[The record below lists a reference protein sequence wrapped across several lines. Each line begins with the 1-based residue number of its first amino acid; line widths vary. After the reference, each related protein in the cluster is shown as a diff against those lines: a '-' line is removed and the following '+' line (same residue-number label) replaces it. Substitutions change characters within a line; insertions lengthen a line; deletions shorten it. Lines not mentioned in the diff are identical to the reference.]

1 MENINPPEKAAP
13 ATASSRKIFTFARLT
28 DLSSRLLPA
37 AFFLMLVMLR
47 MGDIVV
53 FVRTAEAKNIEGG
66 QLHLYADIGAR
77 ASVILFLLLMVV
89 LFVIRTPP
97 IKKAEGIFPRVTAIV
112 GTFFMSIVTVF
123 PRASLGLWSTVTAT
137 LLTLFGTALSIF
149 VLTRLGRSFSLM
161 AEARRLVTNGPYS
174 LVRHPLYLAEEIAML
189 GAAVQFFS
197 IYTLLI
203 FVIHILVQIQRMKNE
218 EAVLRQVYPEYVDYQ
233 ARTARLIPGV
243 Y

>member
-1 MENINPPEKAAP
+1 MENINPPKNAALTP
-13 ATASSRKIFTFARLT
+13 ASSPKTFTVAWLT

-53 FVRTAEAKNIEGG
+53 FVRTAEAQNIEGG
-66 QLHLYADIGAR
+66 QLHLYADIAAR
-77 ASVILFLLLMVV
+77 ASVTLFLLLMVV

-112 GTFFMSIVTVF
+112 GTFFMSIVTIF

-197 IYTLLI
+197 FYTLLI